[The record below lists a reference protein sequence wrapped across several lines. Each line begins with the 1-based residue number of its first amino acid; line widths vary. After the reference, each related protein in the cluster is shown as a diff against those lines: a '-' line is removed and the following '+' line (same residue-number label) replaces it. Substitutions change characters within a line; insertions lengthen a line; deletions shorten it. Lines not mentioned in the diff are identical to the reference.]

1 MPNKTYKG
9 EMRYQAIKKL
19 KKQDDEC
26 GFCSFDDD
34 KKDEVVKN
42 YEYFWL
48 VRNIFSY
55 DIWDDQ
61 GVIDHLMIV
70 PKRHI
75 DSVGD
80 MNDEELLEYSNIL
93 GVYDKLGY
101 SMYARSCGN
110 GIKSIVHQHT
120 HLLKLDGKEIS
131 FMFYNKKP
139 YICIKK

>member
-9 EMRYQAIKKL
+9 EMRYQAVKKL
-19 KKQDDEC
+19 KKQDEGC
-26 GFCSFDDD
+26 GFCGFDDD
-34 KKDEVVKN
+34 KKDEVVN
-42 YEYFWL
+42 DYEYFWL
-48 VRNIFSY
+48 VGNIFAY

-61 GVIDHLMIV
+61 GVTDHLMIV

-80 MNDEELLEYSNIL
+80 MSDKELLEYSNIL

-101 SMYARSCGN
+101 SIYARSCGN
-110 GIKSIVHQHT
+110 AIKSVVHQHT

-139 YICIKK
+139 YICVKK